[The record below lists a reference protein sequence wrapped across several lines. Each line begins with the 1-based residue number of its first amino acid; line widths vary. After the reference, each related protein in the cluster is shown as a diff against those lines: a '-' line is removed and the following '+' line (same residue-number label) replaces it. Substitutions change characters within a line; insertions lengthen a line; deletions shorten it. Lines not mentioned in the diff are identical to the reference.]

1 MSGARGGLSERGM
14 TLIEML
20 IALVIFLIVLAGAM
34 SAIGAQSRGFNKGV
48 EEMGILQNLRYGV
61 QQMDLEVRMAGS
73 NTVDRQPQMVYAGVN
88 AFAFNS
94 DLISNVVGD
103 ISAVYIDPDA
113 PAGHVTAM
121 TLGSAGTIPG
131 SSPAFTYPLASY
143 ATSNAETTVFWFELD
158 GTTARGDDYVLQRRV
173 NDRPAETLV
182 RAILAPT
189 GGLPFFSYQYLS
201 VPASG
206 NPTLAAVPAGWL
218 PLRHT
223 AAQHGTIADVGV
235 AARIDSLRAVEV
247 RYRVTNMQTGTAER
261 IREISTIIPMP
272 NVGVKKVQACGDPPI
287 FAQAVNA
294 VWVDSTLAVDIR
306 WAASVDDQAGEQ
318 DLIRYVIWRRVG
330 GAGLWNDPIA
340 SIPSGAPPY
349 LYSDPTVTSGLSYQY
364 AVAAQDCTP
373 NLSTQSLSAV
383 VAVP

>member
-1 MSGARGGLSERGM
+1 MRSERGV

-34 SAIGAQSRGFNKGV
+34 SAIGAQSRGFNKGI

-61 QQMDLEVRMAGS
+61 QQMEMEIRMAGS
-73 NTVDRQPQMVYAGVN
+73 NTADRQPQLIYAGDN
-88 AFAFNS
+88 AFAFNA

-113 PAGHVTAM
+113 PAGHVSAMTTAM
-121 TLGSAGTIPG
+121 AGAIPG
-131 SSPAFTYPLASY
+131 SSPAFTHPLANF
-143 ATSNAETTVFWFELD
+143 ATSPAETIVLWFTANTE
-158 GTTARGDDYVLQRRV
+158 TTRADDFVLMRRV

-182 RAILAPT
+182 RNILAPA
-189 GGLPFFSYQYLS
+189 GGLPFFSYRYLS
-201 VPASG
+201 VPGAG

-223 AAQHGTIADVGV
+223 SALHGTITDVGV

-247 RYRVTNMQTGTAER
+247 RYRVTNGSTGTLER
-261 IREISTIIPMP
+261 IREISTVIPLP
-272 NVGVKKVQACGDPPI
+272 NVGMKKVQACGDPPL
-287 FAQAVNA
+287 FGQAVVA
-294 VWVDSTLAVDIR
+294 VWVDSTATVDVR
-306 WAASVDDQAGEQ
+306 WNPSVDDLGGEE
-318 DLIRYVIWRRVG
+318 DLLRYVIWRRP
-330 GAGLWNDPIA
+330 GAGLWGDPVA
-340 SIPSGAPPY
+340 SVASGTPPY
-349 LYSDPTVTSGLSYQY
+349 LLTDAGVASGTSVQY

-373 NLSTQSLSAV
+373 TLSPQSFSNT